1 MGDNATILVAD
12 DQVENVELVCDLLT
26 LEGYETVRAFN
37 GLQALEK
44 IRETRPDLV
53 ILDLD
58 MPVMNGY
65 EVCTRLKA
73 DPATANIPVLMLT
86 AWASPAQTVVGL
98 QLGADDYIAK
108 PFDYREL
115 LQRVKVRLKAKRATD
130 ELRAA
135 QQTIRN
141 TFARYVSPQVVER
154 LLADPGQVCLGGA
167 QQPLTVLFADLRGYT
182 AVAETLPPEQLV
194 EVLNGYLT
202 VAVQAVLAYEGT
214 VGRYAGDMIMAMFNA
229 PLPQPDHP
237 MRAVRAALRLRR
249 DLADYHT
256 WLPAHLHTDFGIG
269 IVSGEA
275 VVGNIGAR
283 EWMNYTAIGDTV
295 NLAQR
300 LEEAAQGGEILM
312 DEKTR
317 QVLGPAV
324 RVEPKG
330 VLPIR
335 GRHEPVMVYR
345 LLDLVNDDR

>member
-1 MGDNATILVAD
+1 MSDKGTILIAD
-12 DQVENVELVCDLLT
+12 DRVENVELVCDLLT
-26 LEGYETVRAFN
+26 LEGYQAVSAFN

-44 IRETRPDLV
+44 IQETKPDLV

-65 EVCTRLKA
+65 EVCARLKA
-73 DPATANIPVLMLT
+73 DPATASIPVLMLT
-86 AWASPAQTVVGL
+86 AWANPAQTVVGL

-115 LQRVKVRLKAKRATD
+115 IQRVKVRLKAKRETD
-130 ELRAA
+130 RLRAA
-135 QQTIRN
+135 QQAIRD

-154 LLADPGQVCLGGA
+154 LLADPSQVRLGGT

-194 EVLNGYLT
+194 DMLNGYLT

-214 VGRYAGDMIMAMFNA
+214 VGRYAGDMIMAIFNA

-237 MRAVRAALRLRR
+237 IRAVRAALQLKK
-249 DLADYHT
+249 DLARYHAE
-256 WLPAHLHTDFGIG
+256 LPTHLRTDFGIG

-300 LEEAAQGGEILM
+300 LEEAALGGEILV

-317 QVLGPAV
+317 QTLGPAV
-324 RVEPKG
+324 RVDPKG
-330 VLPIR
+330 VMPIR
-335 GRHEPVMVYR
+335 GRHEPVMIYR
-345 LLDLVNDDR
+345 LLGLVGQ